1 MECEQLEQKRSKE
14 LELELELENT
24 RLNRLMADQALDD
37 EILKEAV

>member
-1 MECEQLEQKRSKE
+1 MECEQLEQKRSK
-14 LELELELENT
+14 ELELELENT